1 MSQST
6 ATVMSLLVNYVL
18 SLMGIFRHGKVLI
31 HVHSLTC
38 PYMYLAI
45 DRNGMLN
52 RKTNLKHIKMNFMN
66 CFSLLMFTF
75 GNFKEIKWIW
85 NAGTCQSTQSAC
97 INVETKF
104 TLTLAQIILKGQFD
118 FLNKSKHIISFFQG
132 NGDLLQ
138 ILKDGVH

>member
-45 DRNGMLN
+45 DRNRMLN

-75 GNFKEIKWIW
+75 GNFKEIK
-85 NAGTCQSTQSAC
+85 
-97 INVETKF
+97 
-104 TLTLAQIILKGQFD
+104 
-118 FLNKSKHIISFFQG
+118 
-132 NGDLLQ
+132 
-138 ILKDGVH
+138 